1 MANVSFPSL
10 SPQGAEFTSS
20 LLPSESCPAAVELL
34 ATLMES
40 SRVRTSCSSQG
51 LCPIWDS
58 KKAAEGSLETS
69 FKITLLKLEKGEM
82 RDWWVSGPF
91 PNLTFYLNKLL
102 EEILVELSQSPAVSP
117 AAPTAVWHSGFPGD
131 EPRRACVQHFVV
143 RALHFNCSK
152 WSGTCLYLIKQ
163 HLLSC
168 SISCCNLA
176 KAEATQHLRLELSTY
191 ITAQLVDFAYLKKPG
206 FPLWC
211 LMYIT

>member
-1 MANVSFPSL
+1 
-10 SPQGAEFTSS
+10 
-20 LLPSESCPAAVELL
+20 
-34 ATLMES
+34 MES
-40 SRVRTSCSSQG
+40 SRVRTSCSSQA

-69 FKITLLKLEKGEM
+69 FKITLLKLEKGEV

-102 EEILVELSQSPAVSP
+102 EEILIELSQSPAVSP

-191 ITAQLVDFAYLKKPG
+191 ITAQLVVCIFKKAWISTLMLNVYNLNALLWQTQPATHTRCVFAAIHPHTETSAL
-206 FPLWC
+206 L
-211 LMYIT
+211 